1 MDFLFSTILAIILGV
16 LSSFIAALL
25 YFYLFFLRLK
35 PNLSISKEICKR
47 EGEDGLM
54 EYEIK
59 VVNNNRRRSTVN
71 VRAEL
76 LLVTRRNAP
85 GGMILHTDPL
95 PLKRSDI
102 FEITRF
108 DPKDNPSEDEAR
120 YAFRFL
126 TVQPGEKGPT
136 LENLWEDDTNTYLLF
151 RMFATD
157 PLSGLGKVFPQEYY
171 KKSDIIEGDFG
182 FGPSLQ
188 VIRQEG
194 KNAIDQGVKQHKKR
208 RRGFRFFS

>member
-1 MDFLFSTILAIILGV
+1 MNFLFSTILAIGLGV
-16 LSSFIAALL
+16 LSSLIAALL

-35 PNLSISKEICKR
+35 PKLSISKEICKR

-59 VVNNNRRRSTVN
+59 VVNNNRRRSAVN

-76 LLVTRRNAP
+76 LLVTRRSAP
-85 GGMILHTDPL
+85 GGMIIHTDPIS
-95 PLKRSDI
+95 LKRSEI

-108 DPKDNPSEDEAR
+108 DPKDNPSEDEAQ

-126 TVQPGEKGPT
+126 TVQPTKKDPT
-136 LENLWEDDTNTYLLF
+136 LESRWEDDTNTYLLF

-157 PLSGLGKVFPQEYY
+157 PLSSLGKVFPQEYY
-171 KKSDIIEGDFG
+171 KKSDIIEGDFS
-182 FGPSLQ
+182 FGPSLK
-188 VIRQEG
+188 ITKQEG
-194 KNAIDQGVKQHKKR
+194 KNAVDQGVKRHKKR
-208 RRGFRFFS
+208 RSWFRFFS